1 MTKRPPGPQVHNTM
15 NLLSVQQLSK
25 SFGDKVLFRNI
36 NFGINHGDK
45 VALIAK
51 NGSGK
56 STLFKILQGIEIPD
70 SGEVAFRKDVR
81 ISFLSQEPKLN
92 PDHTI
97 EQAIYE
103 SDSLP
108 IKTAMDYARLS
119 ETHYSNPTP
128 EGEKR
133 LDELTERMNT
143 LELWDV
149 ETKIKTV
156 LSKFGLGEM
165 QQQVSTLSGGQ
176 KKRLSLAQVLLNEP
190 DLLIMDEPTNHLDID
205 VIEWL
210 EQYLYSYNKSL
221 LLVTHDRY
229 FLNAVC
235 NRIIEIDN
243 QQVYE
248 YKGNFEYYIEKK
260 AERMMMEAS
269 ELEKAKNLYRRE
281 LEWVRKM
288 PKARTTKSKSRVD
301 AFYEIEQKAKQK
313 RQDKKIELNVKVERL
328 GSKIIELI
336 KISKAFGPKK
346 IMDAFT
352 YTFKKGEKIGIVGR
366 NGVGKST
373 FLNILQGFEA
383 PDAGKIQTGETVIFG
398 YYSQGGIQVSE
409 DKRIIEVVTDIAE
422 YIPLANGTMLKAS
435 QLLTRFNFPP
445 DMQYSYVRKL
455 SGGEK
460 RRLYLLTV
468 LMKNPNFLILDEPTN
483 DLDIVTLQTLEE
495 FLMDFQGCVLL
506 VSHDRYFLD
515 KLVDHVFA
523 FEGNGLIKDY
533 PGNYSEYRDWKE
545 EQESLQVEEA
555 PAATAGNDQP
565 VLQDQTPPAKSME
578 KKLSY
583 KEQREL
589 EQLEKDLGQLEQ
601 RKKTIEALMS
611 GGAIDHQELASLS
624 EEFNSV
630 SLAIDD
636 KTMRWLEL
644 QD

>member
-1 MTKRPPGPQVHNTM
+1 M

-70 SGEVAFRKDVR
+70 SGEVAFRKELR
-81 ISFLSQEPKLN
+81 ISFLSQEPQLN
-92 PDHTI
+92 PEHTV
-97 EQAIYE
+97 EEAIYG
-103 SDSLP
+103 SDSIV
-108 IKTAMDYARLS
+108 IKTAMDYARLVD
-119 ETHYSNPTP
+119 THYANPTP
-128 EGEKR
+128 QSEKR
-133 LDELTERMNT
+133 LDELTELMNRM
-143 LELWDV
+143 ELWDV

-156 LSKFGLGEM
+156 LSKFGLNDL
-165 QQQVSTLSGGQ
+165 QQKVNTLSGGQ

-235 NRIIEIDN
+235 NKIIEIDN
-243 QQVYE
+243 HQIYE
-248 YKGNFEYYIEKK
+248 YKGDFEYYIEKK
-260 AERMMMEAS
+260 AERMLAEAS

-301 AFYEIEQKAKQK
+301 AFHEVAEKAKQK
-313 RQDKKIELNVKVERL
+313 RQDKKIQLNVKVERL
-328 GSKIIELI
+328 GSKIVELI
-336 KISKAFGPKK
+336 KISKSFGDKK
-346 IMDAFT
+346 ILDQFT

-373 FLNILQGFEA
+373 FLNILQGKEEF
-383 PDAGKIQTGETVIFG
+383 DAGKIQTGETVIFG
-398 YYSQGGIQVSE
+398 YYSQAGIQVSD
-409 DKRIIEVVTDIAE
+409 DKRIIDVVTDIAE

-435 QLLTRFNFPP
+435 QLLTRFNFAP
-445 DMQYSYVRKL
+445 DVQYSYVRKL

-468 LMKNPNFLILDEPTN
+468 LVKNPNFLILDEPTN

-495 FLMDFQGCVLL
+495 FLDEFQGCVLL

-515 KLVDHVFA
+515 RLVDHVFA
-523 FEGNGLIKDY
+523 FEGEGVIKDY
-533 PGNYSEYRDWKE
+533 PGNYTEYRDWKD
-545 EQESLQVEEA
+545 EQEELEEKPVKA
-555 PAATAGNDQP
+555 ISQEEVVKAEHLSPAQKAEQSAG
-565 VLQDQTPPAKSME
+565 

-589 EQLEKDLGQLEQ
+589 EELEKELARLEL
-601 RKKTIEALMS
+601 RKKDIEALLGKSDTTHDELGRLSKEFEEMLHQ
-611 GGAIDHQELASLS
+611 IDE
-624 EEFNSV
+624 
-630 SLAIDD
+630 
-636 KTMRWLEL
+636 KTLRWLEL
-644 QD
+644 QE

>member
-1 MTKRPPGPQVHNTM
+1 M

-97 EQAIYE
+97 EEAIYE

-119 ETHYSNPTP
+119 ETHYTHPTP

-156 LSKFGLGEM
+156 LSKFGLSDM
-165 QQQVSTLSGGQ
+165 QQQVNTLSGGQ

-301 AFYEIEQKAKQK
+301 AFYEVEQKARQK

-346 IMDAFT
+346 IMDGFT

-373 FLNILQGFEA
+373 FLNILQGLEA

-398 YYSQGGIQVSE
+398 YYSQGGIQVSD

-445 DMQYSYVRKL
+445 DVQYSYVRKL

-468 LMKNPNFLILDEPTN
+468 LVKNPNFLILDEPTN

-495 FLMDFQGCVLL
+495 FLMEFQGCVLL

-545 EQESLQVEEA
+545 EQESLPVEEA
-555 PAATAGNDQP
+555 PAETVSNDEPAIQ
-565 VLQDQTPPAKSME
+565 VQTPPAKNAE

-589 EQLEKDLGQLEQ
+589 EQLEKDLGQLEE
-601 RKKTIEALMS
+601 RKKAIETLMS
-611 GGAIDHQELASLS
+611 GGTASHQELANLS
-624 EEFNSV
+624 EEFKSI
-630 SLAIDD
+630 STAIDD